1 MRPVISRSQWWRHL
15 LVALLCLAGPAR
27 AASDESAHLQLFLAV
42 PAIASI
48 PTELRVDRVELVGQ
62 IDTYEFS
69 GACPVLVSE
78 ELRGRVVLFV
88 DAAFAAD
95 VIDTVRVVWAGA
107 SVEMD
112 RALTTLPLAGTST
125 SLALGRRIDAGTA
138 AVLHLHWNPDA
149 TDPARARWAPE
160 LRLEEPEVPP
170 VAAMLFVSQEGS
182 GTVAVVDRRSGAVVE
197 AIVTSGAPRGLA
209 WSSSQQRLFVAI
221 GERDEV
227 AVVDPSQSRIARRVP
242 LDFGDDPTR
251 LLLSAD
257 GTRLFVLCP
266 GRDVLVVLSTASL
279 QEIGRVLLDPGVL
292 SMVEQPSSGRIFV
305 SATQG
310 RRIAVVD
317 PGQLQ
322 VVLTLERS
330 AAPGELAWLGDED
343 GLVIA
348 SRFDRSIEVV
358 DPATGAQRNSMNLC
372 GTVTGFVHQSRTD
385 RLIAVVDLCREVVFL
400 RPVRLLEVGSVLLPS
415 AGGLPTLDPED
426 RTLFVPL
433 PHENAV
439 LAINVSHVRDLRR
452 IETAAR
458 PYQVVVP

>member
-1 MRPVISRSQWWRHL
+1 MRPVISRSRGWIHL
-15 LVALLCLAGPAR
+15 LGALLCLASPAR
-27 AASDESAHLQLFLAV
+27 GASDESAHLQLFLAV
-42 PAIASI
+42 PEAAST
-48 PTELRVDRVELVGQ
+48 PTELRVDRVELVGK
-62 IDTYEFS
+62 IDTYTFPV
-69 GACPVLVSE
+69 ARPVLVSE

-107 SVEMD
+107 SVEVD
-112 RALTTLPLAGTST
+112 RARTTLPLAGTST
-125 SLALGRRIDAGTA
+125 PLALGRRIDAGTA
-138 AVLHLHWNPDA
+138 AVFHLHWNPDA
-149 TDPARARWAPE
+149 TDPAHAHWTPD

-170 VAAMLFVSQEGS
+170 VATMLFVSQEGS
-182 GTVAVVDRRSGAVVE
+182 GTVAVVDRRSGAVVD

-209 WSSSQQRLFVAI
+209 WSSSHQRLFVAV

-227 AVVDPSQSRIARRVP
+227 VVVDPSQSRVARRVP

-251 LLLSAD
+251 LLLSDD

-279 QEIGRVLLDPGVL
+279 QEIGRVLLDPGVS
-292 SMVEQPSSGRIFV
+292 SMVEQPSTGRIFV

-317 PGQLQ
+317 PGKLQ
-322 VVLTLERS
+322 VVLTLER
-330 AAPGELAWLGDED
+330 AEAPGELAWLGDDE

-348 SRFDRSIEVV
+348 SRYDRSLEVV
-358 DPATGAQRNSMNLC
+358 DPATGAQRSSMTLC
-372 GTVTGFVHQSRTD
+372 GTVTGLAHQARTD

-400 RPVRLLEVGSVLLPS
+400 RPVRSLEIASVVLPS
-415 AGGLPTLDPED
+415 AGGLPTLDPQD

-433 PHENAV
+433 PHENAL
-439 LAINVSHVRDLRR
+439 LAINTSHVRDQRR

-458 PYQVVVP
+458 PYQVVIP